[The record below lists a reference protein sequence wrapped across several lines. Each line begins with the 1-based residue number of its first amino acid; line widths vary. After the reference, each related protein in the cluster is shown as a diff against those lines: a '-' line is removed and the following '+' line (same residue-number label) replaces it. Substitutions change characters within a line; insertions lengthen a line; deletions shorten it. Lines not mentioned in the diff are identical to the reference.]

1 MNENLKFNIRRLK
14 QDFENVIDELV
25 TEIGSLEEEIK
36 NSFSEAYVNDL
47 EEEIDEL
54 KDKLNDKDS
63 EIENLKAQL
72 NEPSKNI

>member
-1 MNENLKFNIRRLK
+1 MNENLKFNIRRIK

-47 EEEIDEL
+47 GGELHDFKYENREL
-54 KDKLNDKDS
+54 KEK
-63 EIENLKAQL
+63 IEELEKQLKQY
-72 NEPSKNI
+72 KNG